1 MIDLFDIIKANN
13 LIGNLTPEEL
23 ANLLENDSTDTYT
36 IMLVSKNRIII
47 KNNHTNDLEKL
58 DCVHS
63 YFDLGSTN
71 CAEIKDKL
79 GCNEGNCN
87 CKDCFK
93 TCLTQLQTGA
103 LIKK

>member
-23 ANLLENDSTDTYT
+23 AILLENDSTDTYT

-47 KNNHTNDLEKL
+47 KNNHTNNLEKL
-58 DCVHS
+58 DCVCN
-63 YFDLGSTN
+63 YFELTTSN
-71 CAEIKDKL
+71 CAEIKDRL
-79 GCNEGNCN
+79 GCSDGSCN

-93 TCLTQLQTGA
+93 TCLTQLQTGT
-103 LIKK
+103 LNKK